1 MDSPFGTYPLKYEV
15 GVVTSYV
22 TLRLSLQKVRY
33 VVHLQWY
40 SMSKSPTAW
49 SNLYGAGAFTK
60 SRERSGGILERGIG
74 NPVREGKER

>member
-49 SNLYGAGAFTK
+49 SNLYGAGALRMGEKMF
-60 SRERSGGILERGIG
+60 SRDRKKITETSCPNRV
-74 NPVREGKER
+74 P